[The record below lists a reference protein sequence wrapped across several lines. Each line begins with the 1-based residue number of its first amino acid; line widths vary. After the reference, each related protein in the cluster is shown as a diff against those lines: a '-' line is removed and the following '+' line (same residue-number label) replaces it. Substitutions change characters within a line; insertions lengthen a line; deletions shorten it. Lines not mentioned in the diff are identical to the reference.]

1 MTLQLLQH
9 GQFYSFCEK
18 KNPFNDI
25 LIMMLLWFE
34 YGWGWGSVSQ
44 HELLEIECS
53 LKFESSFSTFCYTSS
68 FKTSYLRTKEVL
80 FLSSLESFWKTMMNK
95 L

>member
-9 GQFYSFCEK
+9 GQFNSFYEK
-18 KNPFNDI
+18 KNPYNDI

-34 YGWGWGSVSQ
+34 YGWGWGSISQ
-44 HELLEIECS
+44 YELLEIECS

-68 FKTSYLRTKEVL
+68 FFKTVNLRTKEVL
-80 FLSSLESFWKTMMNK
+80 FLSSLEK
-95 L
+95 LFGRP